1 MSSVSASVAFCT
13 PRHMVCL
20 APSAL
25 ALRVPSLTKCA
36 TPLVSLAPESNKRR
50 MRGHRVH
57 AVDLT
62 RRSTRLPKIVR
73 DEVLPPCARLRYA
86 CLTPKVHAQGVKY
99 KPQEEHRGRC
109 FCTSMSMENCSTVRC
124 TCVDSEL
131 FMFAL
136 YVGISWLAWEYD
148 SEEA

>member
-36 TPLVSLAPESNKRR
+36 TPLLSLAPESNKRR

-57 AVDLT
+57 TVDLT
-62 RRSTRLPKIVR
+62 RRSTRLPQIVR
-73 DEVLPPCARLRYA
+73 DEVLLSCARLGYA
-86 CLTPKVHAQGVKY
+86 CLTPQVHAQGVNY
-99 KPQEEHRGRC
+99 KPQEGHRGR
-109 FCTSMSMENCSTVRC
+109 FCTYVHVDGKLFDRSLHMRQFEVVCVGCSVIC
-124 TCVDSEL
+124 
-131 FMFAL
+131 
-136 YVGISWLAWEYD
+136 GW
-148 SEEA
+148 